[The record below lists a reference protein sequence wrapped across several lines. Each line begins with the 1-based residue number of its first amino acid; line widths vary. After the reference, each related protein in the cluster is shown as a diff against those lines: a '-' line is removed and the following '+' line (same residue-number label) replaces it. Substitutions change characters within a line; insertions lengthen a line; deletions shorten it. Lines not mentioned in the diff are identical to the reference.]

1 MGKQKRIK
9 CSLLIFHAKIADS
22 PYLQATLP
30 SQSPILSP
38 WKLLSILQHVSH
50 ISNITYILQIYET
63 SCYYLLKKK
72 VSITTVTPQIFN
84 NSSQK
89 MVYCW
94 QKNWQIL
101 NRPNSTVGSGIQLP
115 LCDTSAIQEPNVYS
129 HNLWYRQTW
138 MTDESNRS
146 NKWRN
151 IPLPPYFRDH
161 LQGTTVSSCT
171 AERKMP
177 QAFSAPSAEPHKE
190 ARPQAASWRHLHGPT
205 RNKPSDPPQGS
216 LVLAAEHTQLYDCQR
231 PMWELLDKGTRMD
244 ELLRSYEAGAGNP
257 IHTKVRDMPKVIET
271 LRLEGHLDIISYI
284 LFLKEGQSCL
294 TVTFPFH

>member
-22 PYLQATLP
+22 PYLQANLP

-38 WKLLSILQHVSH
+38 GKLLSILQHVSH

-72 VSITTVTPQIFN
+72 VSVTTVTPQIFN

-115 LCDTSAIQEPNVYS
+115 LHDTSAIQEPNVYR

-138 MTDESNRS
+138 ITDESNRS
-146 NKWRN
+146 NKRRN

-161 LQGTTVSSCT
+161 CGGRQFLHARLREKRHRHFQHLQQNHTKKQDGRRLPDAIPVDPRGTT
-171 AERKMP
+171 
-177 QAFSAPSAEPHKE
+177 QATLRRAPRCS
-190 ARPQAASWRHLHGPT
+190 
-205 RNKPSDPPQGS
+205 
-216 LVLAAEHTQLYDCQR
+216 
-231 PMWELLDKGTRMD
+231 
-244 ELLRSYEAGAGNP
+244 LRSTHSSTAANGQCGSCWTRARGWMNSWG
-257 IHTKVRDMPKVIET
+257 HTRPELGILYIPKSEICQK
-271 LRLEGHLDIISYI
+271 S
-284 LFLKEGQSCL
+284 
-294 TVTFPFH
+294 